1 MLSYEI
7 AVLRILLKKRSTV
20 EVSSLVDGFPDNS
33 EANVLEA
40 ISNLYSLGYIAV
52 SDSLFPRSVSL
63 NKSMRLEALRIV
75 DPSRVNEEQSL
86 RDCSGQEIVNPG
98 TSESSIADNEKSNT
112 PKLLV
117 MTKAFALAFIVLGST
132 LVVGN
137 TLFHYL
143 PAGNNQNPADLS
155 SYHQSIASMP
165 SSYHQSIASM
175 PSITP
180 QKTALPSFVVATII
194 LPTSGPFQD
203 RVFMENGG
211 IGNINH
217 TFHSVIIDYGNE
229 KTSGT
234 STLYMFLRI

>member
-1 MLSYEI
+1 
-7 AVLRILLKKRSTV
+7 
-20 EVSSLVDGFPDNS
+20 
-33 EANVLEA
+33 
-40 ISNLYSLGYIAV
+40 
-52 SDSLFPRSVSL
+52 
-63 NKSMRLEALRIV
+63 MRLEALRIV

-165 SSYHQSIASM
+165 S
-175 PSITP
+175 ITP

-194 LPTSGPFQD
+194 LPTSGPFQDRVFMENGGPFQD

>member
-7 AVLRILLKKRSTV
+7 AVLRILLKKRSAV

-40 ISNLYSLGYIAV
+40 VSNLYSLGYITV

-75 DPSRVNEEQSL
+75 DPSRVKEQQSL
-86 RDCSGQEIVNPG
+86 RDCSGQESVSPG
-98 TSESSIADNEKSNT
+98 TSEGSIADNEKAKT

-117 MTKAFALAFIVLGST
+117 VTKAFALAFIVLGST
-132 LVVGN
+132 LVAGN

-143 PAGNNQNPADLS
+143 PAGNNQNPTDLS
-155 SYHQSIASMP
+155 SYHQSTASMP
-165 SSYHQSIASM
+165 SV
-175 PSITP
+175 TP
-180 QKTALPSFVVATII
+180 QKTGLPSFVVATII
-194 LPTSGPFQD
+194 LPTSEPFQD
-203 RVFMENGG
+203 RVFMGNGG